1 MVVVVVWWWWWWT
14 WWWLRRPLWRWLSRG
29 NGVVVA
35 LSRVLPGCAHMVP
48 LRCGARRNTATND
61 QPRLAKLVLE
71 LVASVWFPKP
81 VEPYPRLNRA
91 ETRCVALVRT
101 VCVYSE
107 APYPRFRA
115 I

>member
-61 QPRLAKLVLE
+61 QPSFGQTRGFRV
-71 LVASVWFPKP
+71 VS
-81 VEPYPRLNRA
+81 
-91 ETRCVALVRT
+91 ETRRT
-101 VCVYSE
+101 L
-107 APYPRFRA
+107 P
-115 I
+115 